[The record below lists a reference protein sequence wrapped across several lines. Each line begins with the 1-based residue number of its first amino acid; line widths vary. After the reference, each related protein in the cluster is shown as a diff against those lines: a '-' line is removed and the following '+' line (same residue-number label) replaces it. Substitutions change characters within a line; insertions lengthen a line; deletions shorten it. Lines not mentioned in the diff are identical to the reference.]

1 MSGVMSTPQCDNR
14 KSEIR
19 NRKLMRLAIIALVLM
34 VSGDA
39 ALAQPATKTWKI
51 GVLVSG
57 TASINAARDEAL
69 RNGLREFGYEEG
81 KNIVL
86 TYRYGEGKTDR
97 LPQLAKELVAEKPDV
112 IVVGGTAVAVAAK
125 KATSTIPIV
134 VAGAGDLV
142 EAGLIKS
149 FMYPGGN
156 VTGVARMSA
165 DFFGDRLKLIKQVL
179 PKASQVTAL
188 MNPNNPGHG
197 RSLKDVELGARSSG
211 LTFQS
216 VSAKSANELERAVDA
231 AAKGGA
237 SALFVMTDAMFNT
250 NLARIAQL
258 TTKYRLPSVYD
269 RTDFVDAGGL
279 LSNGPNLPDLSRR
292 AAEYV
297 HQILKGA
304 KPADLTLVQPT
315 KFDLGVNLKTAQQ
328 IGVTVPP
335 EVLQR
340 AVKVVK

>member
-1 MSGVMSTPQCDNR
+1 MIIKILGWV
-14 KSEIR
+14 
-19 NRKLMRLAIIALVLM
+19 LAIIIVVTFARV
-34 VSGDA
+34 DA
-39 ALAQPATKTWKI
+39 QQVEKTWKI

-69 RNGLREFGYEEG
+69 RSGLREFGYEDG

-86 TYRYGEGKTDR
+86 VYKYGEGKTDR
-97 LPQLAKELVAEKPDV
+97 LQQLAKELVAEKPDV

-125 KATSTIPIV
+125 NATSTIPIV

-188 MNPNNPGHG
+188 TNPNNPGHG
-197 RSLKDVELGARSSG
+197 RSLKDAELGARSSG

-216 VSAKSANELERAVDA
+216 VSARSANELDRAIGA
-231 AAKGGA
+231 IPKGGT
-237 SALFVMTDAMFNT
+237 SPLFIMTDAMFT
-250 NLARIAQL
+250 ANLARIAQL
-258 TTKYRLPSVYD
+258 SIKYRLPSVYD
-269 RTDFVDAGGL
+269 RMEFVDAGGL
-279 LSNGPNLPDLSRR
+279 MSNGANLPDLSRR

-315 KFDLGVNLKTAQQ
+315 KLDLAVNLKTAQQ
-328 IGVTVPP
+328 IGVTIPS

-340 AVKVVK
+340 AVKVIK